1 MLERQAKSIIRAFTL
16 IELLV
21 VIAIIA
27 ILAAILFPVFAQ
39 AKQAAKQAMC
49 LSNQR
54 QLGLAAML
62 YKADHDDVW
71 FPSCQRDVMPG
82 FAPQQIWFGYDNNNY
97 GVDGGFYGH
106 VYEPATHPPRPGAID
121 PYLKNQQVKRC
132 PSMPEKWQ
140 SANAL
145 NWFNPAYWSAYYSTN
160 PGASGNEWGP
170 ASKNY
175 RFESDGTFTM
185 IAANDSEVQEPA
197 QTLLCWEHLSRVPMC
212 NFLMTDDW
220 FGSPPNNPNLIAHFN
235 FLHTQG
241 ANTIW
246 CDGHAKH
253 IFYGQLRRP
262 YFSSRKDI
270 YPNWGG

>member
-1 MLERQAKSIIRAFTL
+1 MINRRPTRGFTL